1 MVTESFIK
9 GIITDPYE
17 KEYSLCIS
25 PKLEEKLIS
34 LVSKKYDLD
43 GFIEIESFTFL
54 GQVVVVSDNNGLQ
67 YTISYSEL

>member
-9 GIITDPYE
+9 GIITDKYE
-17 KEYSLCIS
+17 KEYSVYVS

-43 GFIEIESFTFL
+43 ESIEIESFTFL
-54 GQVVVVSDNNGLQ
+54 GQVIVVSDNNGYQ

>member
-1 MVTESFIK
+1 MVIESFIK
-9 GIITDPYE
+9 GIITDKYE
-17 KEYSLCIS
+17 KEYSTYVN

-43 GFIEIESFTFL
+43 ESIEIESFAFL
-54 GQVVVVSDNNGLQ
+54 GQVIVVSDNNGWQ

>member
-17 KEYSLCIS
+17 KEYSVYVS
-25 PKLEEKLIS
+25 PKLEEKLIA

-43 GFIEIESFTFL
+43 ESIEIESFTFL
-54 GQVVVVSDNNGLQ
+54 GQVIVVYDNNGWQ

>member
-9 GIITDPYE
+9 GIITDKYE
-17 KEYSLCIS
+17 KEYSVYVS

-43 GFIEIESFTFL
+43 ESIEIESFAFL
-54 GQVVVVSDNNGLQ
+54 GQVIVVYDNNGWQ

>member
-1 MVTESFIK
+1 MITESFIK
-9 GIITDPYE
+9 GIITDKYE
-17 KEYSLCIS
+17 KEYSVYVS

-43 GFIEIESFTFL
+43 ESIEIESFTFL
-54 GQVVVVSDNNGLQ
+54 GQVIVVYDNNGWQ